1 MAGAFD
7 RIDKNGGRD
16 GKQNR
21 KVVSAMKCQYI
32 AHVRQGDNGEW
43 NIHTLLDHSLG
54 TGDRARLFAAPFNSA
69 EWGELAGRWH
79 DLGKVRPAFQKYIQT
94 ASGMNPNASI
104 ESEKDPNK
112 NHASTGAMYAID
124 FMKKQGAAAFGRAL
138 AYMIAGHHAG
148 LPDYTRDE
156 ARGRSLDDAL
166 SDKHFLQEA
175 LAEDLAPEL
184 LEGSVPKSRLPVDS
198 WDDLHLWVRMVFSA
212 LVDADFLDTESFMQ
226 EGKSRLREVEYPTMK
241 MLLSRFDQHMQ
252 QLVSGSDDGDV
263 NRIRS
268 EVLCQSR
275 IQGKDEPGIYTMTV
289 PTGGGKTLSSLAFA
303 LEHAVA
309 CNKRRVI
316 YAIPYTSIIEQ
327 TAAIFNEMFEGCGEA
342 VLEHHSN
349 VEPEDSKETTSTR
362 LAAENWD
369 MPIVVT
375 TTVQLFESLYAAKP
389 SRCRKLHNLANTVIV
404 LDETQLL
411 PPGCLNPIRHVI
423 QLLAE
428 HYGVTFLLTTATP
441 TPSSGFDDAFGKVL
455 LQDLLTRE
463 IVERPE
469 QYYQQLRRVA
479 YRLPGDFYESQSWHD
494 IAEEI
499 QEYST
504 VLAIVNRRDDA
515 RELYMQLPQDGT
527 LFHLSALMC
536 PKHRQRVI
544 TEIKQRLKDRKPT
557 RVVSTQLVEAG
568 VDFDFPVVFR
578 AVAGLDS
585 IIQAGGRCNREGKLK
600 NAKGEPEL
608 GQVVVFVPPTKP
620 PKGLLEKA
628 FQVTASLL
636 QGFDREIDTPQI
648 IHRYFEHLQAELRD
662 FDEYKVLPLLQDDAD
677 NINIQFR
684 TAALRFQMIED
695 QSFTLFVDYGRDEA
709 EEKQIKRWLSML
721 DGEQETRWL
730 IRKLQP
736 FSISLYNY
744 QKQQLLNGGMIKETK
759 SGYYVIAGS
768 AVYDKYLGFL
778 MPGNQNVIKQNSGVI
793 S

>member
-1 MAGAFD
+1 MSGASD
-7 RIDKNGGRD
+7 RVK
-16 GKQNR
+16 KQR
-21 KVVSAMKCQYI
+21 QGYEGILGTSGYAMSCKYI
-32 AHVRQGDNGEW
+32 AHVRQGEGGEW
-43 NIHTLLDHSLG
+43 EIHTLLDHSLG
-54 TGDRARLFAAPFNSA
+54 TGSRAGCFATPFNSVK
-69 EWGELAGRWH
+69 WGELAGRWH
-79 DLGKVRPAFQKYIQT
+79 DLGKARPAFQKHIKK
-94 ASGMNPNASI
+94 ASGYDLEASI
-104 ESEKDPNK
+104 SSEHDPSK
-112 NHASTGAMYAID
+112 NHASTGAMYAVD
-124 FMKKQGAAAFGRAL
+124 YMEKKGVAAFGRAL

-184 LEGSVPKSRLPVDS
+184 LEGSVPESRLPIDG

-226 EGKSRLREVEYPTMK
+226 EGKSRLREVKYPTMK
-241 MLLSRFDQHMQ
+241 KLLSRFDEHMQ
-252 QLVSGSDDGDV
+252 QLASGSDASDV
-263 NRIRS
+263 NRIRA

-275 IQGKDEPGIYTMTV
+275 AKGKDESGIYTMTV

-309 CNKRRVI
+309 RNKRRII
-316 YAIPYTSIIEQ
+316 YAIPYTSIIDQ
-327 TAAIFNEMFEGCGEA
+327 TASTFKEVFADCGDV

-349 VEPEDSKETTSTR
+349 VEPEDGKETTSTR
-362 LAAENWD
+362 LATENWD
-369 MPIVVT
+369 IPIVVT

-389 SRCRKLHNLANTVIV
+389 SRCRKLHNLANSVVV

-423 QLLAE
+423 RILAK
-428 HYGVTFLLTTATP
+428 HYNVTFLLTTATP
-441 TPSSGFDDAFGKVL
+441 TPSTGLDDAFGKVL
-455 LQDLLTRE
+455 LQDLEVRE
-463 IVERPE
+463 IVEDPE
-469 QYYQQLRRVA
+469 RYYQQLSRVT
-479 YRLPGDFYESQSWHD
+479 YQLPADFYEPQSWQD
-494 IAEEI
+494 IAERL
-499 QEYST
+499 QEHPT

-515 RELYMQLPQDGT
+515 RELYQHLQQDGT

-536 PKHRQRVI
+536 PKHRQRAI
-544 TEIKQRLKDRKPT
+544 DDIKLRLKGGKPT
-557 RVVSTQLVEAG
+557 RVISTQLVEAG

-585 IIQAGGRCNREGKLK
+585 IIQAAGRCNREGKLR
-600 NAKGEPEL
+600 NTKGQPEQ
-608 GQVVVFVPPTKP
+608 GRVFVFVPPTKP

-636 QGFDREIDTPQI
+636 KGFDGDIETPHVV
-648 IHRYFEHLQAELRD
+648 HRYFEHLQAELRD
-662 FDEYKVLPLLQDDAD
+662 FDAQKVLALLQDDAD

-695 QSFTLFVDYGRDEA
+695 RSFTLLVDYGHDKA
-709 EEKQIKRWLSML
+709 EEEKVKGWLSML
-721 DGEQETRWL
+721 DGMQETRWL

-736 FSISLYNY
+736 YSISLYHY
-744 QKQQLLNGGMIKETK
+744 QKEQLLHAGVIKETE

-768 AVYDKYLGFL
+768 GVYDKHLGFL
-778 MPGNQNVIKQNSGVI
+778 VPGGKSNSSVI
-793 S
+793 